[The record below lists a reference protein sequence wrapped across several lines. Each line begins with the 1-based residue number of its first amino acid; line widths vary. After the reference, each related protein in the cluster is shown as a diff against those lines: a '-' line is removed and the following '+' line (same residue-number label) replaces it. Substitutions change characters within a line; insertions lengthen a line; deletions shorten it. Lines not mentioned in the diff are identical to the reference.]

1 MKGAERMTN
10 IVIAGSREYTDY
22 KQMRQTWHEYKEKH
36 SLTNDKIHLISG
48 GAKGADTLA
57 ERLAK
62 EEGIK
67 ITVIR
72 PDYSTGK
79 GKQAPH
85 IRNWEM
91 AETAGK
97 EGHLI
102 AYYNK
107 GKASAGTDSM
117 VRMAQRKGM
126 KITKI
131 NG

>member
-1 MKGAERMTN
+1 MTN
-10 IVIAGSREYTDY
+10 VVIAGSRNYNNY
-22 KQMRQTWHEYKEKH
+22 NQMHQTWNEYKAKH
-36 SLTNDKIHLISG
+36 NLTAVHLISG

-57 ERLAK
+57 EQLAR
-62 EEGIK
+62 EEGIA
-67 ITVIR
+67 ITVIK

-91 AETAGK
+91 AEAAGS

-102 AYYNK
+102 AYYNN
-107 GKASAGTDSM
+107 GQPSAGTDSM
-117 VRMAQRKGM
+117 VKMAQRKGM